1 MIRVEA
7 PEAPL
12 DQWSVWAV
20 TGTHVKKNVSN
31 IRTCAVLRMTGNR
44 VKSRFFCQCSKV
56 QKWEVMTSQIQAL
69 GQMKRND
76 QNTA

>member
-20 TGTHVKKNVSN
+20 TGTHNKKTVSE
-31 IRTCAVLRMTGNR
+31 IRSTKNLCGSWDDQ
-44 VKSRFFCQCSKV
+44 KPCKKQIFCQCSKV
-56 QKWEVMTSQIQAL
+56 
-69 GQMKRND
+69 
-76 QNTA
+76 